1 MSAAPISYAS
11 IVAGNPLPY
20 NDVDTDILS
29 EKEAE
34 IQKAL
39 EEQDAVDL
47 AALGHSPQPVAVMSR
62 FSPTKDKNR
71 KYGLL
76 REEDATN
83 IEHSIF
89 QNMRNSMFKTGKGG
103 MFMFGT
109 PNEPVLDLLFRL
121 YNENIIRNT
130 KKGSTTIPRNSM
142 MLGVAHMDDGNIF
155 ITLSEDP
162 REDDDYYKKT
172 RLLFTLLYNT
182 NCNVIY
188 DEEEHFDRLVTQQIP
203 GLSKNHLFPR
213 IPFPYR
219 LNLDRACM
227 GRPEYAFARDGLL
240 RDTWSRSGSIDY
252 DYDKKIISTRITVH
266 FIHGIDY
273 LLRRRPVDP
282 IAPNE
287 MFAPLKKKADKRSGF
302 HECANGSTCS
312 ESKLFSYLH
321 GIYDPYYGLPTTTFS
336 HMSGYAAYW
345 LSEKNPPGH
354 RLENYNYGA
363 NNNYAP
369 EFQEIL
375 YTIRRIA
382 NLMPQFLGH
391 SRDVQ
396 SNQFTYFAQLFAL
409 PCPGC
414 FLNYENYIKNAK
426 KPYNLSTCVKSRK
439 NGLLYTGGNGGGYCK
454 RISRRNDKRATCKH
468 KYKNKNKNK
477 KHIATRRQ
485 RSHR

>member
-1 MSAAPISYAS
+1 MSAAPKSWAS
-11 IVAGNPLPY
+11 VVAAAPGETY
-20 NDVDTDILS
+20 KDDETEVLS
-29 EKEAE
+29 EKEAA

-39 EEQDAVDL
+39 DETDAAKSAQEL
-47 AALGHSPQPVAVMSR
+47 ALGHSPQPVPVMSR

-71 KYGLL
+71 KYGLI

-89 QNMRNSMFKTGKGG
+89 QNMRKSMFKTGKGG

-109 PNEPVLDLLFRL
+109 PNAPVLDLLFRL

-130 KKGSTTIPRNSM
+130 KKDSTTIPRNSM
-142 MLGVAHMDDGNIF
+142 MIGVAYMDDGNIF

-172 RLLFTLLYNT
+172 RLLFTLLHNT
-182 NCNVIY
+182 NCHVIY
-188 DEEEHFDRLVTQQIP
+188 DEEEHFDRIVTEQIP
-203 GLSKNHLFPR
+203 GLSRKSLFPR

-227 GRPEYAFARDGLL
+227 GKPEHVLAQDGLL
-240 RDTWSRSGSIDY
+240 RDTWTRSGSTDY
-252 DYDKKIISTRITVH
+252 DYDKKFISTRITVH

-282 IAPNE
+282 RAPNE
-287 MFAPLKKKADKRSGF
+287 MFAPLKKKADTRSGF

-321 GIYDPYYGLPTTTFS
+321 SIYDPRYESPTTTFS
-336 HMSGYAAYW
+336 HMTGYAAYW
-345 LSEKNPPGH
+345 ISEKNPPGH
-354 RLENYNYGA
+354 RMEKYNYVL
-363 NNNYAP
+363 NAP

-375 YTIRRIA
+375 YTIRSTA
-382 NLMPQFLGH
+382 KLMPQFVGRG
-391 SRDVQ
+391 RDIQ

-414 FLNYENYIKNAK
+414 FLNYENYINNAK
-426 KPYNLSTCVKSRK
+426 KSYDLSTCLKSRK
-439 NGLLYTGGNGGGYCK
+439 TGLLYTGGYCK
-454 RISRRNDKRATCKH
+454 RISRRNKRATTCTCNN
-468 KYKNKNKNK
+468 KYKNKYKNK
-477 KHIATRRQ
+477 KHIATRRR